1 MYRKGTRLL
10 LGCANCV
17 FYCSYSTF
25 FSLLLLTGHPRD
37 QLERPEHPDGPE
49 GPQVD
54 AAGLLHLPRRHRRV
68 LRGHEGDVP
77 GRRGGDWAGGTRT
90 EKNMTLRLTT
100 ASSFRYPDPSA
111 ACGGDERRETRV
123 ALFKKLPPCKLSA

>member
-1 MYRKGTRLL
+1 MRLL
-10 LGCANCV
+10 L
-17 FYCSYSTF
+17 FIQHF
-25 FSLLLLTGHPRD
+25 FPLLLLTGHPRD

-100 ASSFRYPDPSA
+100 ASSFGIRIPLRLFF
-111 ACGGDERRETRV
+111 GEGRET
-123 ALFKKLPPCKLSA
+123 